1 MVTKRSFNIQ
11 NEYGDNL
18 TTDIRYNEGKENLPL
33 VIFVHGFKGFKDWG
47 GFPYMLEKL
56 AEEDIFAAG
65 FNFSYNGVGEKEDEL
80 VHFTRLELFAKNT
93 FSRELDDLGSI
104 IDFFDENRDKYNYDF
119 NTLTLIGHSRGG
131 GCVILKTSQDKR
143 VKKLITLA
151 AVSYYDRYTDRKKN
165 EWKEKGYIEEPN
177 SRTGQ
182 VMRMN
187 LSLLEDIENNKERL
201 DIQAA
206 MKRIDVPVLILHGE
220 QDLSVDYSHADMLYK
235 ASNKDKTKYEL
246 IEKTGHTFGIMHPF
260 EGTTKAF
267 EDVITKS
274 IEFIKS

>member
-56 AEEDIFAAG
+56 AEEDIFAAS

-93 FSRELDDLGSI
+93 FSRELDDLGSV
-104 IDFFDENRDKYNYDF
+104 IDYFDENRDKYNYDF
-119 NTLTLIGHSRGG
+119 NTLTLVGHSRGG

-151 AVSYYDRYTDRKKN
+151 AVSTYDRYTDRKKN

-177 SRTGQ
+177 SRTKQ
-182 VMRMN
+182 IMRMD

-206 MKRIDVPVLILHGE
+206 MKRIDVPVLIIHGE
-220 QDLSVDYSHADMLYK
+220 QDLSVDYSHADTLYNESDK
-235 ASNKDKTKYEL
+235 EKTKYKL
-246 IEKTGHTFGIMHPF
+246 IEKTGHTFGVVHPF